1 MSNPFSLE
9 GRNVL
14 VTGAAQGVGREVA
27 RTVVSMGG
35 RAAVVDL
42 NKEGIDSLVAE
53 LGDDKAMGFHGSVT
67 DQGLADGIVEAMVGE
82 WGSITGLVNN
92 AGIVRAAMIHKMSR
106 EYWDEVINVNL
117 TAVYLVLQSVGRQM
131 IKQSETGEFGV
142 CPGQIVNVSSIAGT
156 AGTIGQINYGAAKA
170 GVLGITMSAARG
182 MGALR
187 HLREFGGVRHGR
199 HADDGSDP
207 GAEIRC
213 PDHGPHTARPLRR
226 DQRRGAQRLLPA
238 CAGGQLHHRQE
249 PDHRRRHDRD
259 VRRRD
264 GPVLDRTLAELPV
277 RAGQPCPHGEEG
289 VPGGRGR
296 GDPGP

>member
-9 GRNVL
+9 GRNIL

-42 NKEGIDSLVAE
+42 NSEGINSLVEE
-53 LGDDKAMGFHGSVT
+53 LGEDKAMGFHGSVT

-131 IKQSETGEFGV
+131 IRQSETGEFGV

-170 GVLGITMSAARG
+170 GVLGITMSAAREWARYG
-182 MGALR
+182 ICVNSVAFGTVVTPMTEVIRGPKFGAQTMARIPL
-187 HLREFGGVRHGR
+187 GR
-199 HADDGSDP
+199 YAETSDVAPSVCFLLAP
-207 GAEIRC
+207 GANYITGKNLTI
-213 PDHGPHTARPLRR
+213 DGGMTAM
-226 DQRRGAQRLLPA
+226 
-238 CAGGQLHHRQE
+238 
-249 PDHRRRHDRD
+249 
-259 VRRRD
+259 
-264 GPVLDRTLAELPV
+264 
-277 RAGQPCPHGEEG
+277 
-289 VPGGRGR
+289 
-296 GDPGP
+296 

>member
-1 MSNPFSLE
+1 
-9 GRNVL
+9 
-14 VTGAAQGVGREVA
+14 
-27 RTVVSMGG
+27 
-35 RAAVVDL
+35 
-42 NKEGIDSLVAE
+42 
-53 LGDDKAMGFHGSVT
+53 MGFHGSVT

-156 AGTIGQINYGAAKA
+156 ARHHRPDQLRRRQGRR
-170 GVLGITMSAARG
+170 ARHHHERRAG

-199 HADDGSDP
+199 HA
-207 GAEIRC
+207 E
-213 PDHGPHTARPLRR
+213 
-226 DQRRGAQRLLPA
+226 
-238 CAGGQLHHRQE
+238 
-249 PDHRRRHDRD
+249 
-259 VRRRD
+259 
-264 GPVLDRTLAELPV
+264 
-277 RAGQPCPHGEEG
+277 
-289 VPGGRGR
+289 
-296 GDPGP
+296 